1 MNKLNRFMKYKKE
14 MEEKNIILNKEN
26 EKFEINKNQKLE
38 IYNKLLNEKTMKIQK
53 NIIRTEPLIYTI
65 NDFLSPIE
73 CDHLIQLC
81 KNKLNDATLS
91 TTYGNIIDKN
101 IRNNKICWLDHN
113 ETWVCEVLCKRLE
126 NIIKIPLSHA
136 EKIQIVYYKIGE
148 KYDLHTDS
156 FIRNGS
162 EKSNKQMKYGG
173 QRIFT
178 CLIYLND
185 VESGGETYFSEI
197 DYTENPKKGKLI
209 VFRNVDN
216 KNDKN
221 ELTRHKGCVVTKGE
235 KYAINLWFR
244 ESEIDINK
252 PFRYLPLK
260 KYYNDLDNTYDSA
273 LKDIIHC
280 EFEYISNNK
289 DIELNILQHFAN
301 IHIQNDYIIFIN
313 TNLYNLEN
321 YLLIN
326 NYMCKFDLNILN
338 SYYHLL
344 IEQYIK
350 NDVISRVI
358 QYELLQ
364 YFNVFTN
371 EKLQPL
377 YCEFYNNNESQY
389 DNQLNYCILM
399 NLGDNILHKTKE
411 NIYLEKNGLI
421 FFDKNS
427 EIEFNIRGM
436 YLLMFYELKSLK

>member
-1 MNKLNRFMKYKKE
+1 MKYKKE
-14 MEEKNIILNKEN
+14 MEEKSIIVHKEN
-26 EKFEINKNQKLE
+26 EKLEISKNEKLE
-38 IYNKLLNEKTMKIQK
+38 IYNKLLNEKTNKIQK
-53 NIIRTEPLIYTI
+53 KIICKEPLIYSI
-65 NDFLSPIE
+65 NRFLSSNE
-73 CDHLIQLC
+73 CDHLINLC

-197 DYTENPKKGKLI
+197 NHTENPNKGKLI
-209 VFRNVDN
+209 IFRNVDN

-221 ELTRHKGCVVTKGE
+221 ELTRHKGCVITKGE

-244 ESEIDINK
+244 ESEINIDR
-252 PFRYLPLK
+252 PFKYVPLK
-260 KYYNDLDNTYDSA
+260 KYYNELDSIYNNA
-273 LKDIIHC
+273 LQNIIHC
-280 EFEYISNNK
+280 EFDYVSNNK
-289 DIELNILQHFAN
+289 DDELKILHKFAN
-301 IHIQNDYIIFIN
+301 IHMQNNYIIFIN
-313 TNLYNLEN
+313 INLYNFQK

-326 NYMCKFDLNILN
+326 TYMCNFDLNILN
-338 SYYHLL
+338 SYYNLL
-344 IEQYIK
+344 SEQYIK
-350 NDVISRVI
+350 NDIISRVI

-371 EKLQPL
+371 KKLRPL
-377 YCEFYNNNESQY
+377 YCEFYNKNILQN
-389 DNQLNYCILM
+389 DIVCNYCILI
-399 NLGDNILHKTKE
+399 NLGDNILHKSEK
-411 NIYLEKNGLI
+411 NIYLEKNGLLFI
-421 FFDKNS
+421 DKNS
-427 EIEFNIRGM
+427 EIEFNIKGM
-436 YLLMFYELKSLK
+436 YLIMFYELESFK